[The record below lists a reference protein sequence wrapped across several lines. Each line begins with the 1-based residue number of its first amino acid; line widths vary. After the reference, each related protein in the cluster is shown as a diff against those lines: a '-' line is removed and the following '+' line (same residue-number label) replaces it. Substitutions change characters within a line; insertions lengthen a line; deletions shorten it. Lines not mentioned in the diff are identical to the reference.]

1 MTRRLLGAAAA
12 LILIAGCQRE
22 TQPPVPEAWD
32 ADVDG
37 VAAAGVVE
45 ADDALLADQT
55 KIARESAAAAAA
67 PAPAVEDRGDAEDP
81 TPAGD
86 TAALETEGNAPSADR
101 PVDVPPPAPPRPGDE
116 PPTAEPADEEPADE
130 EPADEEPADEEPTA
144 DEPAEPAD
152 DEPADDEA
160 AEPEADEPERVPGRP
175 DTPRGDQPEDGDNWG
190 F

>member
-144 DEPAEPAD
+144 DEPAETAD